1 MPENTEPSGA
11 QRMFGDFAP
20 ALVSYTDDVLFAD
33 VWKRPDLAP
42 RDRAFCSRRPL
53 FMPRTAG

>member
-20 ALVSYTDDVLFAD
+20 ALVSYTDDVWNALGLTETRF
-33 VWKRPDLAP
+33 VGLVSK
-42 RDRAFCSRRPL
+42 
-53 FMPRTAG
+53 